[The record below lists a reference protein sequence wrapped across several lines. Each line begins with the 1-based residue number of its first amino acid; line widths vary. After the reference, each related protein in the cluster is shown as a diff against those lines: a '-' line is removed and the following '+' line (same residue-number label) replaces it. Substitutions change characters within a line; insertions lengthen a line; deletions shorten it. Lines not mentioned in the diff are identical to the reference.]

1 MVTVKWKDRSIGDL
15 SPPELREA
23 LKNAISEIHFTRNTT
38 SSDDFFAAVLVSYI
52 AGAMTVLVALP
63 FALYIS

>member
-23 LKNAISEIHFTRNTT
+23 LQNAVSEIHFARSTT
-38 SSDDFFAAVLVSYI
+38 SSNDFFTTVLISYV

-63 FALYIS
+63 LALYL